1 MIGRSS
7 AINSHSLVFP
17 NRDMHDTWARIIGD
31 EKWSWEQ
38 MKDCYTRFYDL
49 VEAPASTTS
58 TNLEKMVSIEA
69 SHPQEPNQL
78 QRAWEEVFTA
88 LSMKSQSDGPSG
100 RCFGGFTT
108 TNAIDSQPGKGKR
121 SHAGNAYLKPAIG
134 RDNLMVETNAMVD
147 RVLLEKGI
155 WHIDGDW
162 RYVRKGWAEIT
173 RQGQER
179 GHDRCWSIWQ
189 SATA

>member
-1 MIGRSS
+1 
-7 AINSHSLVFP
+7 
-17 NRDMHDTWARIIGD
+17 
-31 EKWSWEQ
+31 
-38 MKDCYTRFYDL
+38 MKDCYTRLYDL
-49 VEAPASTTS
+49 VEASASTSS
-58 TNLEKMVSIEA
+58 TNLERYVHQSFVPTGAKPA
-69 SHPQEPNQL
+69 SKGMGRSMYGLEYEKSER
-78 QRAWEEVFTA
+78 RAIWPLFW
-88 LSMKSQSDGPSG
+88 
-100 RCFGGFTT
+100 RFTT